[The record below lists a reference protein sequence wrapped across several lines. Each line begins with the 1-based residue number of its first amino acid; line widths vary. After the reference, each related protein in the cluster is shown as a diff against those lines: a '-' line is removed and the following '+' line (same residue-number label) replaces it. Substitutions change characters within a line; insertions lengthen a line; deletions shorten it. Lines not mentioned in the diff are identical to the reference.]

1 MLKQELHHTLQ
12 ELRLELDKLHFDQ
25 EAGRESLNQ
34 SVAALEEKLREE
46 SFMSGDEFL
55 VHEISEAVKHFE
67 ESHPRITDLLGRIS
81 DLLSKMGI

>member
-1 MLKQELHHTLQ
+1 MPKQELHTTLQ
-12 ELRLELDKLHFDQ
+12 ELRLELDKLHFEH
-25 EAGRESLNQ
+25 EAGRESANQ

-55 VHEISEAVKHFE
+55 VHELRDTLTHFE
-67 ESHPRITDLLGRIS
+67 ETHPQITDLLGRIS